1 MANTRRKGKENEKT
15 VMWPSAWPYYI
26 RDVLIAPAV
35 LRSMAVCQKVK
46 GLVIL
51 EEMRNTKI
59 HLWDLASECK
69 KPSGKWHKGQGEF
82 LWDWQGDSSESH
94 LSVRRRSVRW
104 HQTQHFDMNSWQQL
118 KTWATSPGL
127 NWKSSHAIPL
137 TWLPFVEIHL
147 LVTFKC
153 VLEGE
158 SHEISKSI
166 SFEVKLHH
174 KIFYKE
180 IIIWTKKIRNI
191 LELLKCFRIVWQL
204 CIFPLFYYCKKWLII
219 FTIFM

>member
-1 MANTRRKGKENEKT
+1 MFNTGTSKAWMANTRRKGKENEKT

-26 RDVLIAPAV
+26 RDVPLAPAV

-46 GLVIL
+46 GLVIF

-118 KTWATSPGL
+118 KTWA
-127 NWKSSHAIPL
+127 AQA
-137 TWLPFVEIHL
+137 
-147 LVTFKC
+147 
-153 VLEGE
+153 
-158 SHEISKSI
+158 
-166 SFEVKLHH
+166 
-174 KIFYKE
+174 
-180 IIIWTKKIRNI
+180 WTKLEKFTCNPIDMTSFCGNSLVSNI
-191 LELLKCFRIVWQL
+191 
-204 CIFPLFYYCKKWLII
+204 
-219 FTIFM
+219 